1 MEMQA
6 GCILMLVFV
15 LASLRESQG
24 KSTSSGKTIILQE
37 NVSKF
42 MDIDIASSNIDTE
55 NTLSIRCNNITLYIC
70 RKDNVCTKKT
80 KSNIFNITKTKDRI
94 LRVYFENVVRD
105 SPIPI
110 NGTWQ
115 VCNAGE
121 NGNSCDDTLT
131 RKVFIYAQ
139 LDYFNCTYDFADEDH
154 SLQISCTVVNIFPQA
169 ICSFDTMKVLSKV
182 EYKADKIQGITK
194 CSVTL
199 DINKDPF
206 QVRTTIYPNITGDI
220 TDMAYGI
227 SVTLSVKNVK
237 KIIPGKR
244 KCFLEGNSTSIHSCN
259 CEESLLASVAL
270 NSSVITDEI
279 GFYTCPYLGK
289 STSSGKTIILQ
300 ENISKFIYIDIAS
313 SNIDTENTIEIRC
326 NNITLY
332 MCRKYNVCN
341 KKTKSNI
348 FNVTKS
354 KGGILRVYFENV
366 IRNSSIVINGTWQ
379 VCNAG
384 ESGNTCDDTLIR
396 HVFIYAQL
404 DYFNCTYDFAD
415 EDHSLQISCT
425 VVNIFPQAICSF
437 DTMKIVSDI
446 EYKHDKVQGIASYF
460 NTKCSVTLDIN
471 KDSFQVK
478 TTMYPN
484 ITGDITDMT
493 YGISVTLSVMN
504 VKKIIPGKRKCFLEG
519 NSTLIYSCNCEE
531 SLLAS
536 VAFNSNVITDEIG
549 FVVCPYLGNST
560 LTKCVT
566 DVET

>member
-70 RKDNVCTKKT
+70 RKDNVCIKKT
-80 KSNIFNITKTKDRI
+80 KSNIFNITKTKDRN

-105 SPIPI
+105 RPIDI

-115 VCNAGE
+115 VCKAGE

-139 LDYFNCTYDFADEDH
+139 LDYFNCTYDFADVDH

-169 ICSFDTMKVLSKV
+169 ICSFDTMEVLSEV
-182 EYKADKIQGITK
+182 EYKHDKIQGITK

-244 KCFLEGNSTSIHSCN
+244 KCFLEGNSTSIHSCS
-259 CEESLLASVAL
+259 CTTSLLASVAL

-279 GFYTCPYLGK
+279 GFYTCPYL
-289 STSSGKTIILQ
+289 
-300 ENISKFIYIDIAS
+300 
-313 SNIDTENTIEIRC
+313 
-326 NNITLY
+326 
-332 MCRKYNVCN
+332 
-341 KKTKSNI
+341 
-348 FNVTKS
+348 
-354 KGGILRVYFENV
+354 
-366 IRNSSIVINGTWQ
+366 
-379 VCNAG
+379 
-384 ESGNTCDDTLIR
+384 
-396 HVFIYAQL
+396 AQL
-404 DYFNCTYDFAD
+404 DYFNCTYEFAD
-415 EDHSLQISCT
+415 VDNSLQISCT
-425 VVNIFPQAICSF
+425 VVNIFPKAICSF
-437 DTMKIVSDI
+437 DTMKVLSNI
-446 EYKHDKVQGIASYF
+446 EYIYDKVQGTVSYF

-471 KDSFQVK
+471 KDPFQVK
-478 TTMYPN
+478 ITIYPN
-484 ITGDITDMT
+484 ITGDITDMA
-493 YGISVTLSVMN
+493 YGISVTLSVKN

-519 NSTLIYSCNCEE
+519 NSTSIHSCNCAE
-531 SLLAS
+531 SLLAE
-536 VAFNSNVITDEIG
+536 AALNSSVITDERG